1 MPTPVKQLAS
11 EQETTSLREHTF
23 WLRWRDRWIFF
34 SQKLRRKTLKYAK
47 RLFNIIMR
55 RYRHFP
61 KFHYP
66 SSRSPYP
73 KTTPVKSH
81 KATTNRTQTFVL
93 YRVIGNDLAPRHS
106 VGQSRK
112 NLEFI
117 LKHESALDDCEKIF
131 ILNRIVDPNEEVA
144 IIKLLDNYQQTFLKI
159 PFSWDDYRKIEWNIL
174 DHPISYAPYKLKDLR
189 LRRDLAVQAELSL
202 YRHKNN
208 YVMNNNGARN
218 LALQDGKS
226 KADWILP
233 WDGNCFVTPKA
244 WQAIK
249 QQVLNNNA
257 YPYHVIPM
265 ARLLDNQS
273 VLSEDFEPN
282 PTEEP
287 QIVFRS
293 DSREIFDSRYC
304 YGRRPKVELLWRL
317 GVSGKWDEWA
327 IFPWDL
333 PCPDYS
339 EAAGHYTQGG
349 WVARLFSGKPHLERT
364 DQQSSRERGTTRS
377 EAILAMLDQLDDSSF
392 CADTS
397 ASGSKLAGTNRR
409 NPSYLMLLREA
420 TQRSVRAK
428 QRARPTSINSLLQ
441 DLIIVALAQSHCSK
455 PEFIQFID
463 NNLIKLFPHKHETK
477 YSKQLQSVN
486 PNLLVHTLSTL
497 KELKQEQQ
505 IRLIGVELLDHH
517 LEQYLSWLIDC
528 HRGQSMRPKLGHLGT
543 QYDLQVVALALY
555 LNQIQTARKTL
566 RDSRFRILEQFDHS
580 DNQVSKTKSKN
591 SVHYE
596 CLNLQSWIYLAEL
609 AETMDEDLWN
619 FTARNRAGVQQ
630 GIDDFLQ
637 AFENNKGAKYFDRQ
651 RLAPIASAYRQH
663 YGELKIELNAAPI
676 SQCKPVFPIETGIF
690 PFWNFGKEVQT
701 LPLRGADQLTTETEK

>member
-1 MPTPVKQLAS
+1 
-11 EQETTSLREHTF
+11 
-23 WLRWRDRWIFF
+23 
-34 SQKLRRKTLKYAK
+34 
-47 RLFNIIMR
+47 
-55 RYRHFP
+55 
-61 KFHYP
+61 
-66 SSRSPYP
+66 
-73 KTTPVKSH
+73 
-81 KATTNRTQTFVL
+81 
-93 YRVIGNDLAPRHS
+93 
-106 VGQSRK
+106 
-112 NLEFI
+112 
-117 LKHESALDDCEKIF
+117 
-131 ILNRIVDPNEEVA
+131 
-144 IIKLLDNYQQTFLKI
+144 
-159 PFSWDDYRKIEWNIL
+159 
-174 DHPISYAPYKLKDLR
+174 
-189 LRRDLAVQAELSL
+189 
-202 YRHKNN
+202 
-208 YVMNNNGARN
+208 MNNNGARN

-257 YPYHVIPM
+257 YPYHIIPM
-265 ARLLDNQS
+265 TRLLDNKS
-273 VLSEDFEPN
+273 ILCENFEPT

-304 YGRRPKVELLWRL
+304 YGRRPKVEFLWRL

-339 EAAGHYTQGG
+339 EAAGHYTQGA

-364 DQQSSRERGTTRS
+364 DQQSSRERGATRS

-397 ASGSKLAGTNRR
+397 ASGSKLASTNRR

-428 QRARPTSINSLLQ
+428 QRARPSSINSLLQ
-441 DLIIVALAQSHCSK
+441 DLTIVALAQSHCSK
-455 PEFIQFID
+455 PQFIQFID
-463 NNLIKLFPHKHETK
+463 NSLIKLFPDKHETK
-477 YSKQLQSVN
+477 YSKQLHSVN
-486 PNLLVHTLSTL
+486 PNLLAHTLCTL
-497 KELKQEQQ
+497 RELKQEQQ
-505 IRLIGVELLDHH
+505 IRLIGVERLDYH
-517 LEQYLSWLIDC
+517 LEQYLSWLIDS

-580 DNQVSKTKSKN
+580 DNQVSKIKSKN

-596 CLNLQSWIYLAEL
+596 CINLQLWIYLASL
-609 AETMDEDLWN
+609 AETIDENFWN
-619 FTARNRAGVQQ
+619 FTARNGAGIQQ
-630 GIDDFLQ
+630 GIDNFLQ
-637 AFENNKGAKYFDRQ
+637 AFENNKGAKHFDRQ
-651 RLAPIASAYRQH
+651 RLIPIAYAYRQH
-663 YGELKIELNAAPI
+663 YGELKIELNAVPI

-690 PFWNFGKEVQT
+690 PFWNFGKEAQT
-701 LPLRGADQLTTETEK
+701 LPLKAADQLTTEAER

>member
-1 MPTPVKQLAS
+1 
-11 EQETTSLREHTF
+11 
-23 WLRWRDRWIFF
+23 
-34 SQKLRRKTLKYAK
+34 
-47 RLFNIIMR
+47 MR

-61 KFHYP
+61 NFHYP

-81 KATTNRTQTFVL
+81 KATTNRTQTFIL

-117 LKHESALDDCEKIF
+117 LKHEPELDNCEKVF
-131 ILNRIVDPNEEVA
+131 ILNRIVDPNEEAA
-144 IIKLLDNYQQTFLKI
+144 IIKLLDDHQQTFIRI

-174 DHPISYAPYKLKDLR
+174 DHPISYAPYKLKGLR
-189 LRRDLAVQAELSL
+189 LRQDLAVQAELSL
-202 YRHKNN
+202 YRYKNN

-244 WQAIK
+244 WRAIK
-249 QQVLNNNA
+249 QQVLHNNA

-265 ARLLDNQS
+265 TRLLDNQS
-273 VLSEDFEPN
+273 ILCENFKPT

-293 DSREIFDSRYC
+293 DSTEVFDSRYC

-339 EAAGHYTQGG
+339 EAAGHYTQGA

-364 DQQSSRERGTTRS
+364 DQQSSRDRGTTRS

-392 CADTS
+392 SADTS
-397 ASGSKLAGTNRR
+397 TPGSKLTTANRCDL
-409 NPSYLMLLREA
+409 SYLMLLREA
-420 TQRSVRAK
+420 TQRSVKAK
-428 QRARPTSINSLLQ
+428 QRAWPSSINSLLQ
-441 DLIIVALAQSHCSK
+441 DLTIVALAQSRCSK
-455 PEFIQFID
+455 PQFIQFID
-463 NNLIKLFPHKHETK
+463 NSLIKLFPDKNETK

-486 PNLLVHTLSTL
+486 PNLLAHTLSTL
-497 KELKQEQQ
+497 RELKQEQQ
-505 IRLIGVELLDHH
+505 IRLIGVERLDYH
-517 LEQYLSWLIDC
+517 LEQYLSWLIDS

-596 CLNLQSWIYLAEL
+596 CLNFQSWIYLASL
-609 AETMDEDLWN
+609 AETIDENLWN
-619 FTARNRAGVQQ
+619 FTARNGAGIQQ
-630 GIDDFLQ
+630 GIDNFTQ

-651 RLAPIASAYRQH
+651 RLIPIAYAYRQH
-663 YGELKIELNAAPI
+663 YGELKIELNAIPI
-676 SQCKPVFPIETGIF
+676 SQCKPVFPIETGIS
-690 PFWNFGKEVQT
+690 PFWNLGKEAQT
-701 LPLRGADQLTTETEK
+701 LPSKAADQLTTEVER

>member
-1 MPTPVKQLAS
+1 M
-11 EQETTSLREHTF
+11 
-23 WLRWRDRWIFF
+23 
-34 SQKLRRKTLKYAK
+34 
-47 RLFNIIMR
+47 
-55 RYRHFP
+55 
-61 KFHYP
+61 
-66 SSRSPYP
+66 
-73 KTTPVKSH
+73 
-81 KATTNRTQTFVL
+81 
-93 YRVIGNDLAPRHS
+93 
-106 VGQSRK
+106 
-112 NLEFI
+112 
-117 LKHESALDDCEKIF
+117 KHESVLDNCEKVF
-131 ILNRIVDPNEEVA
+131 ILNRIVDPNEEAA
-144 IIKLLDNYQQTFLKI
+144 IIKLLDDHQQTFIRI

-174 DHPISYAPYKLKDLR
+174 EHPISYAPYKLKGLR
-189 LRRDLAVQAELSL
+189 LRQDLATQAELSL
-202 YRHKNN
+202 YRYKNN

-249 QQVLNNNA
+249 QQVLNNNT

-265 ARLLDNQS
+265 TRLLDNQS
-273 VLSEDFEPN
+273 ILCENFKPT

-293 DSREIFDSRYC
+293 DSTEVFDSRYC

-364 DQQSSRERGTTRS
+364 DQQSSRDRGTTRS

-392 CADTS
+392 SADTS
-397 ASGSKLAGTNRR
+397 APGSKLAAADRCDL
-409 NPSYLMLLREA
+409 PYLMLLREA
-420 TQRSVRAK
+420 RQRSVKAK
-428 QRARPTSINSLLQ
+428 QRSRPSSINSLLQ
-441 DLIIVALAQSHCSK
+441 DLTIVALAQSHCSK
-455 PEFIQFID
+455 PQFIQFID
-463 NNLIKLFPHKHETK
+463 NSLIKLFPDKNETK

-486 PNLLVHTLSTL
+486 PNLLAHTLSTL
-497 KELKQEQQ
+497 RELKQEQQ
-505 IRLIGVELLDHH
+505 IRLIGVERLDYH
-517 LEQYLSWLIDC
+517 LEQYLSWLIDS

-596 CLNLQSWIYLAEL
+596 CLNLQSWIYLASL
-609 AETMDEDLWN
+609 AETIDENLWN
-619 FTARNRAGVQQ
+619 FTARNGTGIQQ
-630 GIDDFLQ
+630 GIDNFLQ
-637 AFENNKGAKYFDRQ
+637 AFENHKGPKYFDRQ
-651 RLAPIASAYRQH
+651 RLIPIAYAYRQY
-663 YGELKIELNAAPI
+663 YGELKIKLNAVLI

-690 PFWNFGKEVQT
+690 PFWNFGKEAQT
-701 LPLRGADQLTTETEK
+701 LPLKAADQLTTEAER

>member
-1 MPTPVKQLAS
+1 MPNKHPDFKQKPTTPSKD
-11 EQETTSLREHTF
+11 TF
-23 WLRWRDRWIFF
+23 LIQWQNRWAFF
-34 SQKLRRKTLKYAK
+34 TQKFKRKILKYAG
-47 RLFNIIMR
+47 RLINAIFHKH
-55 RYRHFP
+55 RHFP
-61 KFHYP
+61 NFYFP
-66 SSRSPYP
+66 NSRPPYP
-73 KTTPVKSH
+73 KTIPSNSYTS
-81 KATTNRTQTFVL
+81 TSDNTQTFIL
-93 YRVIGNDLAPRHS
+93 YRIIGNDLIPRHS
-106 VGQSRK
+106 AGQSYK

-117 LKHESALDDCEKIF
+117 LQHEPPLEGCKKVF
-131 ILNRIVDPNEEVA
+131 ILNRIVDPREETA
-144 IIKLLDNYQQTFLKI
+144 IIKLLCNYKQSYLRI
-159 PFSWDDYRKIEWNIL
+159 PFHWGEYKEIGWNIL
-174 DHPISYAPYKLKDLR
+174 DYPINYAPYKLKDLR
-189 LRRDLAVQAELSL
+189 MRRDLEIQAELGL

-218 LALQDGKS
+218 LALEDGKS

-265 ARLLDNQS
+265 TRLLDNQS
-273 VLSEDFEPN
+273 ILCENFKPT

-293 DSREIFDSRYC
+293 DSTEVFDSRYC

-364 DQQSSRERGTTRS
+364 DQQSSRDRGTTRS

-392 CADTS
+392 SADTS
-397 ASGSKLAGTNRR
+397 APASKLATVNRCDL
-409 NPSYLMLLREA
+409 SYLMLLREA
-420 TQRSVRAK
+420 TQRSVKEK
-428 QRARPTSINSLLQ
+428 QRARPSSINSLLQ
-441 DLIIVALAQSHCSK
+441 DLTIVALAQSHCSK

-463 NNLIKLFPHKHETK
+463 NSLIKLFPNKHETK

-486 PNLLVHTLSTL
+486 PNLLVHTLCTL

-505 IRLIGVELLDHH
+505 IRLIGVERLDYH
-517 LEQYLSWLIDC
+517 LEQYLSWLIDS

-555 LNQIQTARKTL
+555 LNQIQAARKTL

-596 CLNLQSWIYLAEL
+596 CLNFQSWIYLASL
-609 AETMDEDLWN
+609 AKTIDENLWN
-619 FTARNRAGVQQ
+619 FTARNGAGIQQ
-630 GIDDFLQ
+630 GINNFLQ
-637 AFENNKGAKYFDRQ
+637 AFENHKGPKHFDRQ
-651 RLAPIASAYRQH
+651 RLIPIVYAYRQH
-663 YGELKIELNAAPI
+663 YGELKIKLNAVPI

-690 PFWNFGKEVQT
+690 PFWNLDKEAQT
-701 LPLRGADQLTTETEK
+701 SPLKAADQLTTETER

>member
-1 MPTPVKQLAS
+1 MQKPTKPKQRIIVA
-11 EQETTSLREHTF
+11 HKKAF
-23 WLRWRDRWIFF
+23 WLQWQNRWIFF
-34 SQKLRRKTLKYAK
+34 IRKLKRKILKFSRTLI
-47 RLFNIIMR
+47 RIIIHR
-55 RYRHFP
+55 NRFFP
-61 KFHYP
+61 TFYFP
-66 SSRSPYP
+66 YNRPPYP
-73 KTTPVKSH
+73 KTTPINTHLNTS
-81 KATTNRTQTFVL
+81 NNIQTFIL
-93 YRVIGNDLAPRHS
+93 YRIIGNDLAPRHS

-117 LKHESALDDCEKIF
+117 LKHESVLDNCKKVF
-131 ILNRIVDPNEEVA
+131 ILNRIVDPNEEAA
-144 IIKLLDNYQQTFLKI
+144 IIKLLDDHQQTFIRI
-159 PFSWDDYRKIEWNIL
+159 PFSWDDYRKVEWNIL
-174 DHPISYAPYKLKDLR
+174 DHPIIYAPYKLKGLR
-189 LRRDLAVQAELSL
+189 LRQDLATQAELSL
-202 YRHKNN
+202 YRYKNN

-249 QQVLNNNA
+249 QQVLHNNA

-265 ARLLDNQS
+265 TRLLDNQS
-273 VLSEDFEPN
+273 ILCENFKPT

-364 DQQSSRERGTTRS
+364 DQQSSRDRGTTRS
-377 EAILAMLDQLDDSSF
+377 EAILAMLDHLDDSCFS
-392 CADTS
+392 ADTS
-397 ASGSKLAGTNRR
+397 APGSKLAAANRCDL
-409 NPSYLMLLREA
+409 PYLMLLREA
-420 TQRSVRAK
+420 TQRSVKAK
-428 QRARPTSINSLLQ
+428 QRARSSSINSLLQ
-441 DLIIVALAQSHCSK
+441 DLTIVALAQSNCSK
-455 PEFIQFID
+455 QEFIQFID
-463 NNLIKLFPHKHETK
+463 NSLIKLFPNKHETK

-486 PNLLVHTLSTL
+486 PNLLVYTLSNF
-497 KELKQEQQ
+497 KKLKQEQQ
-505 IRLIGVELLDHH
+505 IRLIGVERLDYH
-517 LEQYLSWLIDC
+517 LEQYFNWLIDS
-528 HRGQSMRPKLGHLGT
+528 HRGQSTRPKLGHLGT

-591 SVHYE
+591 SVNFE
-596 CLNLQSWIYLAEL
+596 CLNLQSWIYLASL
-609 AETMDEDLWN
+609 AETINENLWN
-619 FTARNRAGVQQ
+619 FTTRNGAGIQQ
-630 GIDDFLQ
+630 GIDNFLQ

-651 RLAPIASAYRQH
+651 RLTPIAHAYRQY
-663 YGELKIELNAAPI
+663 YGDLKIIINAVPI

-690 PFWNFGKEVQT
+690 PFWNLDKEAQN
-701 LPLRGADQLTTETEK
+701 LPLKAADQLTTETER